1 MGATRVHGRQL
12 VLALAVGLIIS
23 SASVAQSLDPN
34 KPAPLAPGV
43 NKGNV
48 DSMIGS
54 HFYYFWAG
62 PGHFDIKLA
71 FKDLGLYGNPLR
83 QGLNFDFYDDNNKLM
98 AHNAIVAAGPVERM
112 ATHGDLTD
120 RQRIKLAVVP
130 QKGLIRLGG
139 YYEIEVTGA
148 VELAGKKGAT
158 ADVAPVDTSLVKK
171 GGTTLVRPGP
181 PLLKKD
187 STTLVR
193 PGQPL
198 LNHVPSQ

>member
-1 MGATRVHGRQL
+1 MSTIRVCRRQ
-12 VLALAVGLIIS
+12 LALALAMGLIAA
-23 SASVAQSLDPN
+23 SASMAQSLDPD

-83 QGLNFDFYDDNNKLM
+83 QALTFDFYADDSRLM
-98 AHNAIVAAGPVERM
+98 AHNAIVAAGRLERI
-112 ATHGDLTD
+112 ATNGDLAD
-120 RQRIKLAVVP
+120 RRRIRIAVVP

-139 YYEIEVTGA
+139 YYEIEVTGE
-148 VELAGKKGAT
+148 VELPGKEGAT
-158 ADVAPVDTSLVKK
+158 ANVAPVDSSLVKK
-171 GGTTLVRPGP
+171 DG
-181 PLLKKD
+181 
-187 STTLVR
+187 TTLVR

-198 LNHVPSQ
+198 LNQRP